1 MEQGNDHHPEDAD
14 PDCERD
20 GNISSN
26 DCETTN
32 PGVPIRELL
41 IKAKKA
47 ASSLWTVLHAQS
59 CTNRNISL
67 ASSAIE
73 CDYPGCETTK
83 RLLGH
88 IKSCPAAFD
97 ILPCPTNVQ
106 GCQTVRKLL
115 HHYKT
120 CRHSTYTNSISTHAF
135 TRANRPSPTSTSTNS
150 HISKRKQHQCLVCSL
165 VARHARNALVME
177 GRGRSNSYISMFSP
191 KNSSKATMVH
201 VPTNL
206 LVHEADRS
214 SSTSIHPTY
223 ESNNISGGS
232 GTMCE
237 FISQQDK
244 QPNIMPNPP
253 REPQEQDS
261 ITAKMV
267 RSESMKLMPP
277 PPPRPSSF
285 NHQQQYTATSINS
298 LSSLS
303 SSSLSTTMEFIPC
316 TPPTYRQLLH
326 PAMVS
331 AAACV
336 SIPRLTCPKVTLPH
350 RSIQSNNVGYTSV
363 APSNHTSNVNNE
375 RPMYRRPRSQ
385 SIDDQLY
392 NQFRKMGGSSS
403 IVVTSRSTS
412 DLSQHDAPAIS
423 GGTQSTLYGINNG
436 TDNDGDTDSHIFNDG
451 NGLSSSFEEHN
462 TFFF

>member
-1 MEQGNDHHPEDAD
+1 MICDKATSRLRIYYGLSNFIIETKKNVHCSFRNYYQGRKRQTKIHTYKQIMEQGNDHHPEDAD

-135 TRANRPSPTSTSTNS
+135 TRANRPSPTSTSTNNVV
-150 HISKRKQHQCLVCSL
+150 IGLVI
-165 VARHARNALVME
+165 
-177 GRGRSNSYISMFSP
+177 Y
-191 KNSSKATMVH
+191 
-201 VPTNL
+201 
-206 LVHEADRS
+206 
-214 SSTSIHPTY
+214 
-223 ESNNISGGS
+223 
-232 GTMCE
+232 
-237 FISQQDK
+237 
-244 QPNIMPNPP
+244 
-253 REPQEQDS
+253 
-261 ITAKMV
+261 
-267 RSESMKLMPP
+267 
-277 PPPRPSSF
+277 
-285 NHQQQYTATSINS
+285 
-298 LSSLS
+298 
-303 SSSLSTTMEFIPC
+303 
-316 TPPTYRQLLH
+316 
-326 PAMVS
+326 
-331 AAACV
+331 
-336 SIPRLTCPKVTLPH
+336 
-350 RSIQSNNVGYTSV
+350 
-363 APSNHTSNVNNE
+363 
-375 RPMYRRPRSQ
+375 
-385 SIDDQLY
+385 
-392 NQFRKMGGSSS
+392 
-403 IVVTSRSTS
+403 
-412 DLSQHDAPAIS
+412 
-423 GGTQSTLYGINNG
+423 
-436 TDNDGDTDSHIFNDG
+436 
-451 NGLSSSFEEHN
+451 
-462 TFFF
+462 